1 MEITKL
7 FYLFVQVNHRSCFKE
22 KDNSEQKNKK
32 KGDSVMQ
39 SQHYLHGY
47 IYLWEFR
54 KTDTHICVHAC
65 NRFYQ
70 NATMLNIPVYVS
82 IIFTLNMQW
91 SYSMHKV
98 KHHRLCKL
106 FLIPDS

>member
-7 FYLFVQVNHRSCFKE
+7 IYLFVQVNHRSCFKE
-22 KDNSEQKNKK
+22 KKK
-32 KGDSVMQ
+32 IIQNRKTKRKVKITCDSVMQ
-39 SQHYLHGY
+39 SQHYLHGG

-54 KTDTHICVHAC
+54 QTDTHTCVHVC

-82 IIFTLNMQW
+82 TIFTLNMQW
-91 SYSMHKV
+91 SYSM
-98 KHHRLCKL
+98 
-106 FLIPDS
+106 S